1 MLIIN
6 LLPYLFCT
14 EFDED
19 SRKGAE
25 TGAEGPADGP
35 STPERGRKGRGGS
48 SGWTVDTGK
57 GSSSIFVHIVLRV
70 TDDFY

>member
-19 SRKGAE
+19 SQFCPQMSVWWLRWAICPAKSALNAGPVARGAQICKGA
-25 TGAEGPADGP
+25 GD
-35 STPERGRKGRGGS
+35 
-48 SGWTVDTGK
+48 V
-57 GSSSIFVHIVLRV
+57 VNL
-70 TDDFY
+70 